1 MQLPTVGVTISI
13 RHALGAFVLL
23 VLSCAAA
30 NAQPATPAGGYA
42 GSAACKQCHESQYDR
57 WQKTRMANLIV
68 DAKKHPEAEDR
79 AQDRRLLRA
88 QPYVPL
94 HPAVG
99 NGALQGSESVH
110 DVPSR
115 SNDRERDRDDPEVAR
130 RVAVAGDA
138 MSSRKE

>member
-94 HPAVG
+94 RRPNADRFVK
-99 NGALQGSESVH
+99 NSQCLQWLPH
-110 DVPSR
+110 R
-115 SNDRERDRDDPEVAR
+115 
-130 RVAVAGDA
+130 
-138 MSSRKE
+138 